1 MIDDQHQQSITLGIQ
16 NLAALG
22 DCTCNNLRQA
32 TRAVTQI
39 YEAAL
44 EPSGLKVTQL
54 PILGVAATDGPLTM
68 SALAK
73 HLLMDRTTLTRNL
86 KPLERAGLVQIEPGV
101 DRRARL
107 VSITETG
114 REALAQALPLRQAA
128 QDSLVEALGRF
139 QWGVLMD
146 NLRATIAATRKLS

>member
-1 MIDDQHQQSITLGIQ
+1 MSDNVHQQSATLGIQ

-54 PILGVAATDGPLTM
+54 PILGAAAVEGPLTM

-107 VSITETG
+107 VSITDTG